1 MKTQTYSS
9 HIRWMIR
16 SDIEQVL
23 QIENESF
30 DFAWSEEV
38 FIRYLR
44 QRNCIGMVNEIENR
58 VAGFMVYELYENRI
72 HLVNFCVKND
82 FRRTGVGTEMM
93 KKLVSKL
100 SEQRRNRIMLEVRE
114 TNLAAQHFFKRMEF
128 RAISVLRGF
137 YEETDEDAYLMQY
150 RLRSES

>member
-16 SDIEQVL
+16 SDMSQVL
-23 QIENESF
+23 QIESDSF
-30 DFAWSEEV
+30 DFAWSEQV
-38 FIRYLR
+38 FISYLR
-44 QRNCIGMVNEIENR
+44 QRNCIGMVNEIDNC
-58 VAGFMVYELYENRI
+58 VAGFMVYELYENRM
-72 HLVNFCVKND
+72 HLVNFCVKAE

-114 TNLAAQHFFKRMEF
+114 TNLIAQQFFKSMGF

-150 RLRSES
+150 RLRSEF

>member
-16 SDIEQVL
+16 SDMEQVL

-30 DFAWSEEV
+30 DFAWSEEA
-38 FIRYLR
+38 FIRVLR
-44 QRNCIGMVNEIENR
+44 QRNCIGMVNEIDNH

-82 FRRTGVGTEMM
+82 LRRTGVGTEMM
-93 KKLVSKL
+93 EKLVSKL
-100 SEQRRNRIMLEVRE
+100 SQQRRNRIMLEVRE
-114 TNLAAQHFFKRMEF
+114 TNLAGQCFFKRMGF

-150 RLRSES
+150 RLRSEF